1 MEFFEF
7 VLVFSMTVLLPL
19 TILKTVLDYKK
30 AQLKS
35 KNQEGE
41 QAGFTVGELKK
52 VLADVVREANE
63 PLVERI
69 EELERERDGLPA
81 PRSRDLFAGVDEGP
95 VGAEELELDE
105 EASDKTL
112 GRRVRG

>member
-7 VLVFSMTVLLPL
+7 ILVISLTVFLPL

-30 AQLKS
+30 GQREADRDA
-35 KNQEGE
+35 GE
-41 QAGFTVGELKK
+41 SNGLTVGELKK
-52 VLADVVREANE
+52 MLADAVEEANA

-69 EELERERDGLPA
+69 ERLEREHDDLPMA
-81 PRSRDLFAGVDEGP
+81 TERDLLA
-95 VGAEELELDE
+95 GAEEHALDDELME
-105 EASDKTL
+105 QETGKTL